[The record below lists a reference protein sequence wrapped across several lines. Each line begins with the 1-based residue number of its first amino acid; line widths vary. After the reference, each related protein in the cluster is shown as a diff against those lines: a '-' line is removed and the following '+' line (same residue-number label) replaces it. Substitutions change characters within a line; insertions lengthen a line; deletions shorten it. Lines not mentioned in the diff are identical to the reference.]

1 MFPKF
6 YEEKSGKKRFL
17 RVSCSDGSQPKV
29 RALEACWGKIEEKEE
44 KGIMREW
51 IMLFFYFPFPAFK
64 YWGGFSFHFFFF
76 GKGKTRH
83 WAASNKQRGALPAIG
98 SKVFGQKVRETVDGA
113 AATHCSLSASCLST
127 LLCPHSNYYFKYNIY
142 IFSSVQTGQCLY
154 LCF

>member
-1 MFPKF
+1 MN
-6 YEEKSGKKRFL
+6 YALFL
-17 RVSCSDGSQPKV
+17 LSLSCLQILGWV
-29 RALEACWGKIEEKEE
+29 LVH
-44 KGIMREW
+44 
-51 IMLFFYFPFPAFK
+51 
-64 YWGGFSFHFFFF
+64 FSFF